1 MDDLINKLEKKYS
14 KIKFEESDKFYW
26 SPSKEI
32 VYYNS
37 STKDIDSS
45 KWALLHEVGHALLQH
60 KGYDQDF
67 ILLRMEVLAWEK
79 AKKISKK
86 FSVKIDEDH
95 IQDCLDTYR
104 DWIYKRSLCPKC
116 STISLQNNKDNK
128 YRCFN
133 CSSVWQVTSSKF
145 CRPYRTLVK

>member
-1 MDDLINKLEKKYS
+1 MDNLIGELSKKYP

-26 SPSKEI
+26 SPSTEI
-32 VYYNS
+32 VFYNS
-37 STKDIDSS
+37 NSKDLESS
-45 KWALLHEVGHALLQH
+45 KWALLHEVGHALLKH
-60 KGYDQDF
+60 KDYDQDF
-67 ILLRMEVLAWEK
+67 KLLRMEVLAWEK
-79 AKKISKK
+79 AKKIAIN
-86 FSVKIDEDH
+86 FAQNIDENH

-116 STISLQNNKDNK
+116 STISLQNKTDNK

-133 CSSVWQVTSSKF
+133 CSSVWQVSSSKF